1 MQGNIA
7 RCELSSAQ
15 LETVIYANQRF
26 QAPRLPDGSR
36 PGFFL
41 GDGAG
46 VGKGVLPAPCFP
58 AVTDALCVSVL
69 FVHHLYKQAIT
80 MHLVLIIAKDLTYT
94 KSRSAIEVV
103 FVSHCVRVFTARF
116 R

>member
-7 RCELSSAQ
+7 RGELSSAQ

-26 QAPRLPDGSR
+26 QAPQLPDGSR

-46 VGKGVLPAPCFP
+46 VGKGALSAPCIP
-58 AVTDALCVSVL
+58 IVTVSSSLRVPCTVIKRSPCISYYL
-69 FVHHLYKQAIT
+69 
-80 MHLVLIIAKDLTYT
+80 
-94 KSRSAIEVV
+94 SR
-103 FVSHCVRVFTARF
+103 RF
-116 R
+116 